1 MNDYKIRY
9 DLDLIRREGKLPED
23 PYGQTL
29 SVNDLV
35 EWFGLEKVL
44 NEKELDYVRREL
56 QEMKEAEGVFGRFS
70 VRR

>member
-9 DLDLIRREGKLPED
+9 VLEMIRREGKLPED

-29 SVNDLV
+29 PVNDLV
-35 EWFGLEKVL
+35 EWFGLDKVL
-44 NEKELDYVRREL
+44 NEKELVYVKREL
-56 QEMKEAEGVFGRFS
+56 EGMKEAEGVFGRFS